1 MPTMKNETV
10 LLAFV
15 IVVGLAI
22 VLQTVILFAI
32 FLGLRKA
39 AAALKEQS
47 DDLRSSVMP
56 LIYNTR
62 EFCARVGPKIE
73 DTLVKVDN
81 TVDDLSGITRGLR
94 IQTAEVQASTLE
106 IMERVRRQ
114 SMRVDSMFSGALDK
128 VERAGGFVADVVGK
142 PVRQITGVVASV
154 KAVIEALR
162 SPEGR
167 PRQTNHSSRDSGKF
181 V

>member
-1 MPTMKNETV
+1 MPIMENETV

-15 IVVGLAI
+15 IVVGLAV
-22 VLQTVILFAI
+22 VLQTIILLAI
-32 FLGLRKA
+32 FLVLRKA
-39 AAALKEQS
+39 AAALKDQADEV
-47 DDLRSSVMP
+47 RSAVMP
-56 LIYNTR
+56 LINNTR

-73 DTLVKVDN
+73 DTLEKVET

-114 SMRVDSMFSGALDK
+114 SMRLDSMFSGVLNT
-128 VERAGGFVADVVGK
+128 VERAGGFVADVVSK

-154 KAVIEALR
+154 KAIVDSLR
-162 SPEGR
+162 APGSR
-167 PRQTNHSSRDSGKF
+167 PRQHNHTSPDGDGF